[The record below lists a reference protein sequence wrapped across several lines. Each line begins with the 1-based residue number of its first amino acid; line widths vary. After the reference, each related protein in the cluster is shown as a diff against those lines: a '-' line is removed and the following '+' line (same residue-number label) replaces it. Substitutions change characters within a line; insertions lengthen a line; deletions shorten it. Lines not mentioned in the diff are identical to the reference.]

1 MEQKNGPERGPLILP
16 CLHRYAYHP
25 EQKMQLSQDCFQEV
39 KRVMRQRAV
48 SVDLIPEVEEECLE
62 DLSISCYDKT
72 GKGEEMQCLQDNLE
86 KLSAECKKAVDSY
99 TEEQAAHIELNPI
112 ILSVCGDPM
121 EKYCDN
127 VLKTGNDEG
136 LYTLLE
142 IFNS

>member
-1 MEQKNGPERGPLILP
+1 
-16 CLHRYAYHP
+16 
-25 EQKMQLSQDCFQEV
+25 MQLSQDCFQEV